1 MHKRILLAALL
12 AAAAVV
18 RPAHAT
24 LTSTCSSSTQVGN
37 GSTTAFTFPCKF
49 LQNGDISVTVN
60 GVAKTQP
67 GDYTVSGA
75 GNASGTIT
83 FGAAPASGAMVV
95 ITRTVDLKQSTSLRQ
110 NRSLDPAT
118 VETTLDKL
126 TMQVQQVDAKAPTGS
141 GGVATQAYVDAAIAA
156 TLTGGLVVQPVSW
169 SLTGDGVTTAF
180 SIPNAAVNAPDLY
193 IVTIDG
199 VYQKPATDYTVSV
212 ATAQITF
219 ASAPALNAAI
229 AVRSFG
235 YARALSVGDSTSVLA
250 TGTTVPRMLK
260 DWTADGIN
268 VKGCGAT
275 GDGSTNDTALVQA
288 CVTVANAA
296 GKALL
301 FPPGTYS
308 VSNLTAGTTPW
319 FGVPR
324 QSIIKARNSG
334 DAGYL
339 VASSQWLAAGS
350 VSASNPWKVDGLDF
364 DANGFKTYGV
374 VVRAFFTKFYNCQF
388 KGSTDTD
395 LLFSTDARDG
405 TLLSSTMVNNEV
417 RHSWIGVDG
426 STAQYG
432 IRTIDTNGKATDY
445 MIVGNY
451 FSGASVVNLWA
462 QLSSGWVVAENHF
475 YGTGPSSVY
484 LYKPN
489 IGTIYANN
497 YSEKEVRFGSPNT
510 SATTPVTYGP
520 GNFFSTHVWADFN
533 NTGNLIV
540 STGNTYSTTAELRHA
555 YFDPSKVLVSQ
566 GDTFGNATPF
576 KHYASAGGAAQ
587 DASTGKFQVINAA
600 IPGTATVTALFD
612 GSASGAAGIMHRQA
626 SWAHPGFQS
635 GIGWTAFANLG
646 TPVNSLLLYCYDCTI
661 ANPCAG
667 RRNGRHRQALER
679 SVGMQLKTI
688 LAALLRRPP
697 GPRGDESPQL
707 PGFRG
712 TGQHPRP
719 RGEVRWRDRLR
730 ACHPHRHRRR
740 RHRWNGAHSGLLEHI
755 PAQLVRRGTQHLR
768 RDDVLSL
775 ERADHRGF
783 ARGPAQGRDRNPEH
797 QPARQWRHRLLRAT
811 RRTTSR
817 SGASEST

>member
-1 MHKRILLAALL
+1 
-12 AAAAVV
+12 
-18 RPAHAT
+18 
-24 LTSTCSSSTQVGN
+24 
-37 GSTTAFTFPCKF
+37 
-49 LQNGDISVTVN
+49 
-60 GVAKTQP
+60 
-67 GDYTVSGA
+67 
-75 GNASGTIT
+75 
-83 FGAAPASGAMVV
+83 
-95 ITRTVDLKQSTSLRQ
+95 
-110 NRSLDPAT
+110 
-118 VETTLDKL
+118 
-126 TMQVQQVDAKAPTGS
+126 
-141 GGVATQAYVDAAIAA
+141 
-156 TLTGGLVVQPVSW
+156 VVQPVSW
-169 SLTGDGVTTAF
+169 SLAGDGATTAF
-180 SIPNAAVNAPDLY
+180 SIPNAATNAPDLY

-219 ASAPALNAAI
+219 TSAPALNAAI

-235 YARALSVGDSTSVLA
+235 YARALSVGDSTFSVLA
-250 TGTTVPRMLK
+250 TGTTHGA
-260 DWTADGIN
+260 ADAQGL
-268 VKGCGAT
+268 
-275 GDGSTNDTALVQA
+275 DTA
-288 CVTVANAA
+288 
-296 GKALL
+296 
-301 FPPGTYS
+301 
-308 VSNLTAGTTPW
+308 LTAGTTPW

-576 KHYASAGGAAQ
+576 KHYASAGRGGA
-587 DASTGKFQVINAA
+587 GRK
-600 IPGTATVTALFD
+600 
-612 GSASGAAGIMHRQA
+612 HRQVPSHQRCD
-626 SWAHPGFQS
+626 SWHRHRHRTLRWIRLGSGRHHAPAGLVGPPGV
-635 GIGWTAFANLG
+635 
-646 TPVNSLLLYCYDCTI
+646 PVRDRLDRVREPRDARQQPPPLLLRLHHRE
-661 ANPCAG
+661 PLRG

-688 LAALLRRPP
+688 LAALLLALPVLAETKVHSSQVSGAPVSILDHGAKCDGVTDSAPAIRTAIAVAGIGGTVLIP
-697 GPRGDESPQL
+697 GCSSTYLLNSYDAALSIYGATMFYPLSAQTIVGSPGAQLKVATGILNTNLHANGGIVFYVDQKDHVTLRGIRIDM
-707 PGFRG
+707 
-712 TGQHPRP
+712 
-719 RGEVRWRDRLR
+719 
-730 ACHPHRHRRR
+730 
-740 RHRWNGAHSGLLEHI
+740 NGANNLTPVGGFHPAYAFAQEGGSYVSFIGNEILNSPGRNGISITGCALRGHCSDQCLLRDNVIRNGGTTISGNVNQNDWSAFYVECTNSVIDGNRTVMDNYPTASI
-755 PAQLVRRGTQHLR
+755 PQNGGIEIHGNHTVATNNQIDKAFPSFYVGSNAAGQDIT
-768 RDDVLSL
+768 DVTI
-775 ERADHRGF
+775 ANNT
-783 ARGPAQGRDRNPEH
+783 ARTAPSRT
-797 QPARQWRHRLLRAT
+797 PARAAAPAR
-811 RRTTSR
+811 SR
-817 SGASEST
+817 SA